1 MPSSPEPREAAAG
14 DRPAAGGHRTHLHRR
29 SRLPV
34 DARAATPVPDAA
46 GGRRPRRWSL
56 LLFALAYLSPYFVAW
71 QYNEL
76 DTSAFLSPPSAEHWF
91 GTTQNGFD
99 MFALT
104 MRGMQKSLIIGLL
117 GALIATSLAAVV
129 GSFAGYFGGRLN
141 TMLLVLVDLLL
152 VLPAFLIIAIL
163 SPAFRGR
170 TWLLFVVLLSV
181 FHWMVTSR
189 IVRGMTLSLKE
200 REFVQAARFMGVPGW
215 RIIFRHILPNMSSLL
230 IIDATVN
237 VSALILA
244 EVGPVVLR
252 LRRAAAGRVARDAH
266 RQLRQC
272 GPHLPVAVLL
282 SRPRRSSCSC
292 CRSTWS
298 ATRCATRSIRTQPA
312 GAPGEPSRLS
322 THRSVADPG
331 RRRPRGHVPQRGRR
345 RVGGARH
352 LVSGAHRRGARH
364 RRRIRVGQVRV
375 VAGGHGPAA
384 GERARDGIGPLSRA
398 RADRA
403 ERSRAVRHSRA
414 GASR

>member
-1 MPSSPEPREAAAG
+1 MVPSPEFKEE
-14 DRPAAGGHRTHLHRR
+14 
-29 SRLPV
+29 
-34 DARAATPVPDAA
+34 ATPAIVQPQAVIEPAVVDETVSRWTLV
-46 GGRRPRRWSL
+46 RRRLVRKPQAVVGL
-56 LLFALAYLSPYFVAW
+56 ALVVLLFAVAYLSPYVVRW

-141 TMLLVLVDLLL
+141 IVLLVIVDLLL

-170 TWLLFVVLLSV
+170 TWLLFVVLLSI
-181 FHWMVTSR
+181 FHWMITSR

-200 REFVQAARFMGVPGW
+200 REFVHAARFMGMPGW

-244 EVGPVVLR
+244 EVGLSFFGFGVQPPDVSLGTLIGSYANAALTYPWQFYFPAASLVVLVLSINLVGDA
-252 LRRAAAGRVARDAH
+252 LRDALDPHAAGR
-266 RQLRQC
+266 
-272 GPHLPVAVLL
+272 
-282 SRPRRSSCSC
+282 S
-292 CRSTWS
+292 
-298 ATRCATRSIRTQPA
+298 
-312 GAPGEPSRLS
+312 
-322 THRSVADPG
+322 
-331 RRRPRGHVPQRGRR
+331 GH
-345 RVGGARH
+345 
-352 LVSGAHRRGARH
+352 
-364 RRRIRVGQVRV
+364 
-375 VAGGHGPAA
+375 
-384 GERARDGIGPLSRA
+384 
-398 RADRA
+398 
-403 ERSRAVRHSRA
+403 
-414 GASR
+414 